1 MLTCNPVRAGDAL
14 LLWSAFL
21 SPAELDKIDEER
33 QNALQA
39 HAMHKFPSK
48 PSYDPGRSHNCQ
60 ADRDIVN
67 ARGGLKIDSDAVMV
81 RLTMGFSVVDGSSE
95 VWIHIERIPRIGAT

>member
-1 MLTCNPVRAGDAL
+1 
-14 LLWSAFL
+14 
-21 SPAELDKIDEER
+21 
-33 QNALQA
+33 
-39 HAMHKFPSK
+39 MHKFPSK

-81 RLTMGFSVVDGSSE
+81 RLAGN
-95 VWIHIERIPRIGAT
+95 ERISYSRGASITKLSRAFVAVAAASTIVQSPLPVLPLDFIRCGVPPSF